1 MSFTINV
8 GIIAALAA
16 FTINV
21 AISPLILPFLIRL
34 KFGQNIRSDGPQSH
48 LKKAGTP
55 TMGGVM
61 FLISA
66 SLVSIFFLQDNP
78 HGLAILFSMIA
89 FGFIGFLDDYTKVV
103 KKRSLGLRAYQKIIG
118 QFAATTMFIAF
129 VLYTN
134 GQEIFSYTIIPF
146 WGEINTGFWWIPI
159 IYIVMI
165 GGTNSVNLTDGLDGL
180 ATGVTALV
188 ATFLMIVCY
197 QFANGGVAISGAVL
211 GSLMGFLLFN
221 SHPAKVFMGDTGSL
235 ALGGFVTAAAIMLQ
249 IPFFLI
255 LIGFVYVIEA
265 LSVMI
270 QVGYYKM
277 TKQRFFK
284 MAPIHHS
291 FEISGWSET
300 KVVSFFY
307 VLTAIGCLVGYLAL

>member
-1 MSFTINV
+1 MPFTIEM

-16 FTINV
+16 FTITV

-61 FLISA
+61 FLISTTFV
-66 SLVSIFFLQDNP
+66 SLLFLRDNP
-78 HGLAILFSMIA
+78 AGLAILFAMVA

-103 KKRSLGLRAYQKIIG
+103 RRRSLGLRAYQKIIG
-118 QFAATTMFIAF
+118 QFAVTTMFIAF
-129 VLYTN
+129 VLHTN
-134 GQEIFSYTIIPF
+134 GSDVFSNTIIPF
-146 WGEINTGFWWIPI
+146 FGEFNIGFWWIPI
-159 IYIVMI
+159 VYIVMI

-188 ATFLMIVCY
+188 ATFLMIICY
-197 QFANGGVAISGAVL
+197 QFASGGVGISGAVL

-235 ALGGFVTAAAIMLQ
+235 ALGGYVTATAIMLQ

-255 LIGFVYVIEA
+255 IVGFVYVIEA
-265 LSVMI
+265 LSVII
-270 QVGYYKM
+270 QVVYFKM

-307 VLTAIGCLVGYLAL
+307 VLTAIGCLIGYLAI